1 MIVGIGA
8 TLGKVALCNNQCSAN
23 QQINFVV
30 PASKCSPEYLTF
42 FLSLHRETMRLLSD
56 SATLGIMNQEKTGL
70 LPMPHPPLEE
80 QLEIV
85 KYIQSQSA
93 RFDALKAKI
102 NRVIELL
109 REKRTALISAAVTG
123 KITIEGGRS

>member
-1 MIVGIGA
+1 MGIGA
-8 TLGKVALCNNQCSAN
+8 TLGKVALCPKECSAN

-30 PASKCSPEYLTF
+30 PADDCSPEFLVF

-70 LPMPHPPLEE
+70 LPIPCPPMDVQEA
-80 QLEIV
+80 IV
-85 KYIQSQSA
+85 EKIQQESG
-93 RFDALKAKI
+93 RFDALKAKVNKAI
-102 NRVIELL
+102 DLL

-123 KITIEGGRS
+123 KITI